1 MMKIFLLLVCF
12 SSTVFAKV
20 CGQQGSIEERIKDC
34 AVTKEENF
42 ALVLSDDKG
51 LEVYQDLKTKLIW
64 GTRIITDFN
73 HYGSQKACDE
83 IPEKVSLKDLR
94 WRLPTVREFEQSAAH
109 GMKQALPH
117 MTYWFWTSTPVR
129 TRSTR
134 KWRRRQPSQVFIWD
148 GVEQK
153 TEAGDIKDAASVRC
167 VSNG

>member
-1 MMKIFLLLVCF
+1 MMKILVLLTCF
-12 SSTVFAKV
+12 TLPAFAKV
-20 CGQQGSIEERIKDC
+20 CGQQGTIEERIKDC
-34 AVTKEENF
+34 AVTKENF

-51 LEVYQDLKTKLIW
+51 LEVYQDLKSKLIW
-64 GTRIITDFN
+64 GNRIIMDFN

-83 IPEKVSLKDLR
+83 IPEKLALKDLK
-94 WRLPTVREFEQSAAH
+94 WRLPTVREFEQSADH

-129 TRSTR
+129 KRKTRN
-134 KWRRRQPSQVFIWD
+134 WRRRQPSQVFIWD